1 MKTSEILNRFNAYN
15 GKDKLIGCTSEFTLP
30 DIEFIT
36 ETINAL
42 GLLGEIEVPA
52 IGHISPMEMD
62 IPFLNLADDIYKF
75 FNVSSGVNL
84 TLRGAMQVV
93 NPANGARSFVQLR
106 IVIKGV
112 AKKITGGTLKQGA
125 PDNPSVTTTVNYLL
139 IEYNGKKKLEIDKYN
154 SVFKVNGKDI
164 LSDVTKMC

>member
-1 MKTSEILNRFNAYN
+1 MNQSEILNNFNVYSG
-15 GKDKLIGCTSEFTLP
+15 GKKLIGCTSEFTLP
-30 DIEFIT
+30 DIEFMT

-52 IGHISPMEMD
+52 IGHISAMEMD
-62 IPFLNLADDIYKF
+62 IPFLNLADDIYTF
-75 FNVSSGVNL
+75 FNVRSAINL

-106 IVIKGV
+106 IVIRGTV
-112 AKKITGGTLKQGA
+112 KKISGGNLKPGA
-125 PDNPSVTTTVNYLL
+125 PGNPSVTPTVNYLL
-139 IEYNGKKKLEIDKYN
+139 IEYDGKKKLEIDKYN
-154 SVFKVNGKDI
+154 GVFKVNGKDI